1 MTSQI
6 PKKTKHGGTVR
17 WHKKHSGMDL
27 LDFSASINP
36 FPPAVPLTPPDED
49 AITSYP
55 DDQYE
60 ELKEAIALHF
70 GRTPEEVTV
79 GNGSVEV
86 IYTFCAATLGPGRR
100 AAILPPTFGEY
111 EMGTRLAGATV
122 TADPARAAVRFLCN
136 PNNPDGALASRDEV
150 LALLDDL
157 PSGQRL
163 FVDEAF
169 IELADP
175 AESVSDICHPA
186 LFVSR
191 SLTKSFAIPG
201 LRFGFGLGDPDLVAE
216 LEARRLPWT
225 VNVWAEAFALRALR
239 HFDDLAESRQMI
251 RVERAWLTR
260 ALQGLGLVPLS
271 STANFLLVPLPCL
284 ASDLT
289 AALLNH
295 GVLVRDCTSFG
306 LPRAIRV
313 AVRRPDE
320 NRRLVEAL
328 AACLP

>member
-1 MTSQI
+1 MTPQV
-6 PKKTKHGGTVR
+6 PEKTAHGGTVR
-17 WHKKHSGMDL
+17 WHRKHSGIDF

-36 FPPAVPLTPPDED
+36 FPPTVPLTPPDED

-55 DDQYE
+55 DDRYE

-86 IYTFCAATLGPGRR
+86 IYTYCAATLGPGRC
-100 AAILPPTFGEY
+100 AAIIPPTFGEY
-111 EMGTRLAGATV
+111 EMGTRLAGATA
-122 TADPARAAVRFLCN
+122 TSDPARAAVRFLCN
-136 PNNPDGALASRDEV
+136 PNNPDGALTSRDEV

-175 AESVSDICHPA
+175 AASVSDIRHPA

-191 SLTKSFAIPG
+191 SLTKSFAVPG
-201 LRFGFGLGDPDLVAE
+201 LRFGFGLGDADLVAE
-216 LEARRLPWT
+216 LETRRLPWT

-239 HFDDLAESRQMI
+239 HLDDLAESRRLI
-251 RVERAWLTR
+251 RVERAWLAR
-260 ALQGLGLVPLS
+260 KLQALGLAPRP
-271 STANFLLVPLPCL
+271 STANYLLVPVPCL
-284 ASDLT
+284 ASDLA
-289 AALLNH
+289 AALLKH
-295 GVLVRDCTSFG
+295 GILVRDCTSFG

-320 NRRLVEAL
+320 NRRLMEAL